1 MPAPVASVDWEKVT
15 RDVDAILAERAVKGP
30 IKHRGQ
36 AELGE
41 DLWEL
46 SLQQELAHDGSEGD
60 KRRGRAYI
68 HEVAAKAQQVQLP
81 ACTVWMRIRRV
92 PCDKGD

>member
-1 MPAPVASVDWEKVT
+1 MPAPVAPTDWEKIK
-15 RDVDAILAERAVKGP
+15 RDIDQILAEREVKGP

-41 DLWEL
+41 DLWDL
-46 SLQQELAHDGSEGD
+46 SLQQELAHKGSEGD
-60 KRRGRAYI
+60 KRRARNYI
-68 HEVAAKAQQVQLP
+68 HEVAAKAQQVALP

-92 PCDKGD
+92 PCDRGD